1 MSTEP
6 CARCGRS
13 FEEER
18 LTASGSE
25 LLCPSCL
32 LASLGP
38 ESGGGARRADGRAES
53 AAAASP
59 APKPS
64 APLRSDPDRPGGVV
78 IAARSGETARKGFFR
93 SLHAA
98 AAEWAAG
105 RSPWLRLALLMIMG
119 YILIR
124 HLAAPQ
130 IPPYNSILFKTL
142 NLGIHELG
150 HVVFHAFGHF
160 MEMLGGSLFQC
171 LVPLLVIF
179 AFLKQRDFFAMA
191 WCFSW
196 LGTNLFDV
204 ATYVADARARQL
216 TLVSPFTD
224 APKHDWFN
232 ILLEMN
238 MLHHDQRIACALR
251 VAATLSMLFFL
262 LVGGWLVWRMWV
274 SRSAPPGQSTDGP
287 DTRSLRGSAR
297 DA

>member
-13 FEEER
+13 FEEDR

-38 ESGGGARRADGRAES
+38 ESGGAARSPDGRAPTPVPAS
-53 AAAASP
+53 AGPRPSP
-59 APKPS
+59 PP
-64 APLRSDPDRPGGVV
+64 RGDGERPGAVV
-78 IAARSGETARKGFFR
+78 IAARSREAPSRGFFR
-93 SLHAA
+93 SLRAA

-105 RSPWLRLALLMIMG
+105 RSPWLRLVLLVIMG
-119 YILIR
+119 YILVR
-124 HLAAPQ
+124 HLAAHQ
-130 IPPYNSILFKTL
+130 SHPYNSLLFKTL

-150 HVVFHAFGHF
+150 HVVFHAFGRF

-179 AFLKQRDFFAMA
+179 AFLKQRDFFGMA

-204 ATYVADARARQL
+204 ATYVADARARKL

-232 ILLEMN
+232 ILLELK
-238 MLHHDQRIACALR
+238 MLHHDQRIAGALR

-262 LVGGWLVWRMWV
+262 LAGGWLVWRMWV
-274 SRSAPPGQSTDGP
+274 TRNLPPGRSAHGLGSPSLSGP
-287 DTRSLRGSAR
+287 APY
-297 DA
+297 A